1 MDDKDRF
8 DRYMKLA
15 DFRLRR
21 WDGRR
26 NNEWKMSLAFWG
38 LLIAAGNLL
47 SSRVGICLFTIVL
60 VLSVVIYV
68 SLWSLPNL
76 TKNDEDMDMAFYYS
90 DHAERLLYSKET
102 EKLLAEVIG
111 YRHRPKRITVCEYL
125 KKRRRQERR
134 RVGWLNA
141 WSPFCQTQL

>member
-1 MDDKDRF
+1 MDNDRF

-26 NNEWKMSLAFWG
+26 NNEWKMSFAFWG

-47 SSRVGICLFTIVL
+47 PSKVGIGPFAIVL
-60 VLSVVIYV
+60 VLSLAIYV
-68 SLWSLPNL
+68 FLWSLPNL
-76 TKNDEDMDMAFYYS
+76 TKNDDDMDMAFYYS

-102 EKLLAEVIG
+102 DKLLAEEIG
-111 YRHRPKRITVCEYL
+111 YRHRPK
-125 KKRRRQERR
+125 
-134 RVGWLNA
+134 A
-141 WSPFCQTQL
+141 QL